1 MSDPL
6 VLHQSLI
13 PRRCRIT
20 IDLPPVHE
28 GESDFPVAQFE
39 ADEG

>member
-6 VLHQSLI
+6 VVHQSLI
-13 PRRCRIT
+13 PRRCRVT
-20 IDLPPVHE
+20 IDLPVVH